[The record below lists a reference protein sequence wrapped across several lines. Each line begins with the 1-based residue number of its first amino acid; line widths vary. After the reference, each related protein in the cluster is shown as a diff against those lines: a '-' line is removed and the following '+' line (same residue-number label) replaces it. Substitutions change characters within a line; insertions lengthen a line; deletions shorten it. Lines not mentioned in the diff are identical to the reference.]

1 NPSSPPVVDTT
12 KGKVLGKYV
21 SLEGVTQSVA

>member
-1 NPSSPPVVDTT
+1 DPSSPPVVDTV

-21 SLEGVTQSVA
+21 SL

>member
-1 NPSSPPVVDTT
+1 YPSSPPVVNTV

-21 SLEGVTQSVA
+21 

>member
-1 NPSSPPVVDTT
+1 YPSSPPVVNTV

-21 SLEGVTQSVA
+21 NLEGFAQPVA